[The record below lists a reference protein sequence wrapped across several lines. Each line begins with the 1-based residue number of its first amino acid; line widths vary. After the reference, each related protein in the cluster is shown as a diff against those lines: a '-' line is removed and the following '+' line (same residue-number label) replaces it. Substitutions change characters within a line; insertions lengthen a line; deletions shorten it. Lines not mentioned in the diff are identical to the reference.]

1 VSGLGVGDVV
11 LAALALNA
19 VRADE
24 AGRDQPRI
32 QPHHAQPATPVVGTR
47 ARLHRYQA
55 ARRQLR
61 APSQER
67 VPRDRARHQPP
78 ARTIHCV
85 DLNHVLRQVHT
96 GTHDQRK
103 QNPCDVCHGTFPV
116 QSQGDD
122 FAVIA
127 IITLGA

>member
-1 VSGLGVGDVV
+1 VSGLGVGHVV
-11 LAALALNA
+11 LAALAVHA

-24 AGRDQPRI
+24 ARRDQPRI
-32 QPHHAQPATPVVGTR
+32 QPHRAQPATPVMDTR

-67 VPRDRARHQPP
+67 VQRDRARHQPP

-85 DLNHVLRQVHT
+85 DLNLVLRQVHT
-96 GTHDQRK
+96 GAHDQRK

-122 FAVIA
+122 FA
-127 IITLGA
+127 IITLGV